1 MIGRRKDREFD
12 DYNFDNKHLKR
23 AGKKH
28 QGMKIINR
36 FSEEDF
42 DLSDDVDD
50 ALSDYDETVKNF
62 KTKQRKH

>member
-12 DYNFDNKHLKR
+12 DYNFDDKHLKR

-36 FSEEDF
+36 FNEEDYF
-42 DLSDDVDD
+42 SHDVDD
-50 ALSDYDETVKNF
+50 ELSDYDETVKTF

>member
-28 QGMKIINR
+28 HGMKIINR
-36 FSEEDF
+36 FSEEEY
-42 DLSDDVDD
+42 LSHELDDELSEYDD
-50 ALSDYDETVKNF
+50 TVK
-62 KTKQRKH
+62 KLKIKQRKH